1 LYQCRSGNF
10 YAQCPSCPFLVMY
23 TTPHDSLIVK
33 DAQSANLL
41 ILDGS
46 QAMRARQ
53 ATARQLD
60 TAWLSNRYAGNTF
73 KEPRNFQAYSLATM
87 PLLSLPMSYSYLSF
101 S

>member
-1 LYQCRSGNF
+1 MQVRELLCAMSIL
-10 YAQCPSCPFLVMY
+10 SFLVMH

-53 ATARQLD
+53 ATARELD
-60 TAWLSNRYAGNTF
+60 TTWLSNRYAGNTF
-73 KEPRNFQAYSLATM
+73 KEPRTSRLILLLPCLCSPLPCHIPIFPSLE
-87 PLLSLPMSYSYLSF
+87 F
-101 S
+101 